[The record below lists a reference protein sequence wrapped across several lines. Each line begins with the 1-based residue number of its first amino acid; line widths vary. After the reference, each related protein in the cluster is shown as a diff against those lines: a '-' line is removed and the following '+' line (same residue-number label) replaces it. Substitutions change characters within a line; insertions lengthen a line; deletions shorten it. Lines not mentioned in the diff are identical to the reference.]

1 MMNNLFKFSKS
12 DHIENHVFD
21 PSLEKFRHAI
31 ESGEASGATIREI
44 LQNSMDAKDEGNDGP
59 VHVIIKVDEID
70 RNVLPGIDQV
80 FKHIES
86 LIPQNEY
93 TEETVNHMN
102 SLKNQRKVT
111 VLTAEDNNTKGL
123 QGGNSGD
130 PSSIFHTFAYNKGK
144 HNVEEDSQKESQ
156 RGGSHGVGKIASN
169 AASDIHLMY
178 FANCDK
184 DNNQH
189 LGGSVQLFDHQL
201 NNSNYRGVGYFTGE
215 DSHKNR
221 IPHPNDS
228 KQDLFIKKSR
238 GLKIIVPYL
247 RKKLISEK
255 DIVKA
260 VINNFFVSI
269 IDNLLSVTIQ
279 IHSKALDINSET
291 LNDILKNSDYYEQEI
306 SDLKNEFTPLYINT
320 FKQMK
325 AQTINIQLKEQD
337 LKFKLYFDDSLE
349 TIKKGRTAIVRSL
362 GMKIE
367 DFKVKNRAIRPY
379 NAVLIGGP
387 DEDEF
392 LKSLENESH
401 TELSTEGIRDP
412 EKQQEAKY
420 FLNTLNKE
428 LGKIIDESTI
438 KKIKSDGK
446 LDTSEIL
453 YRSTKSFTQSIEKN
467 TSTVEI
473 ENKQSLTKKREKRK
487 PRQNGNPGDG
497 EKPSPKKKINRKPR
511 RLHTN
516 SETGKNTILLPPDI
530 VNRVIVGKDEFLNFE
545 LKGIEDVN
553 GWNSCNISFK
563 IVNGDGKEYDNEVNL
578 TREYIKAID
587 LKSDNLYE
595 ITENEIKNVEI
606 KNDRV
611 LLRFTIA
618 DTHNS
623 NLKYIYKLEVAHDL

>member
-1 MMNNLFKFSKS
+1 MDKLFKFSKS

-44 LQNSMDAKDEGNDGP
+44 LQNSMDAIDENSDEP
-59 VHVIIKVDEID
+59 VHVKIKVDEVD
-70 RNVLPGIDQV
+70 RDVLPGIDEV
-80 FKHIES
+80 FDHIDS

-93 TEETVNHMN
+93 TEETVKHMK
-102 SLKNQRKVT
+102 SLKNKRKVT

-123 QGGNSGD
+123 KGGNSGD
-130 PSSIFHTFAYNKGK
+130 SSSVFHTFAYNKGK
-144 HNVEEDSQKESQ
+144 HNIEEDSQKESQ
-156 RGGSHGVGKIASN
+156 RGGSHGVGKIANN

-178 FANCDK
+178 FANCDE

-189 LGGSVQLFDHQL
+189 VGGSVQLFDHSFD
-201 NNSNYRGVGYFTGE
+201 NNNYRGVGYFTGE
-215 DSHKNR
+215 DAQKNR
-221 IPHPNDS
+221 LPYLNNFKHTLFS
-228 KQDLFIKKSR
+228 KNTR

-247 RKKLISEK
+247 RKKLISEE

-260 VINNFFVSI
+260 VMNNFFVSI

-279 IHSKALDINSET
+279 IHGDTININSST
-291 LNDILKNSDYYEQEI
+291 LNDILKNPDYYEQDVNE
-306 SDLKNEFTPLYINT
+306 LKNEFTPLYINT
-320 FKQMK
+320 FNNMK
-325 AQTINIQLKEQD
+325 PQTINIPLQNQD
-337 LKFKLYFDDSLE
+337 LNFKLYYDDSLE

-367 DFKVKNRAIRPY
+367 DFKVKNRATRPY

-387 DEDEF
+387 DEDDF

-401 TELSTEGIRDP
+401 TELSSEGIRDP
-412 EKQQEAKY
+412 EKQKEAKK
-420 FLNTLNKE
+420 FLTTLDKK
-428 LGKIIDESTI
+428 LAQIIDESTI

-473 ENKQSLTKKREKRK
+473 NSEQSLTKKREKRK
-487 PRQNGNPGDG
+487 PRGDNNSGNTDT
-497 EKPSPKKKINRKPR
+497 PSRKKKIKRKAR

-516 SETGKNTILLPPDI
+516 SETGKQTILLPSDT
-530 VNRVIVGKDEFLNFE
+530 VNRVVVGNDEFLNFE
-545 LKGIEDVN
+545 LKDIDATD

-563 IVNGDGKEYDNEVNL
+563 LVNGDGKEYDNEVNL
-578 TREYIKAID
+578 TREYEKVID
-587 LKSDNLYE
+587 LKSNNPYE
-595 ITENEIKNVEI
+595 ITKNEIKNVEI

-618 DTHNS
+618 NTHNS
-623 NLKYIYKLEVAHDL
+623 KLKYIYKVEVAHDI